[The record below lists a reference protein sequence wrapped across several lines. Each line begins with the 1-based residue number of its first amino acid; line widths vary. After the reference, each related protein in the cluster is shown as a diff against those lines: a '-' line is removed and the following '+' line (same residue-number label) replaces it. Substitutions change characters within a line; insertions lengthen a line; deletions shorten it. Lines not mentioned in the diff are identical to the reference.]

1 MHKSWSNIWHKRRPD
16 GAALE
21 LGGRNMQPLRL
32 RWLLSLILGACTL
45 HCGAQTLIIGN
56 VNGYTPIG
64 TRMQAFTGL
73 VVRDGKVERLIT
85 AKQSLPKLPNAT
97 TLDGKGATLLP
108 GLIDAHGHVLTL
120 GEQRLQVGLRGTT
133 SVEAALQ
140 RVRTFAA
147 ANREGW
153 VIGNGW
159 NQVLWPSRQFPTA
172 AQLDTVVADRPALLN
187 RVDGHAIWVN
197 SAALKLAG
205 ITQDTPD
212 PSGGQIIRDA
222 QGKPTG
228 VLVDAATSLVEK
240 RVPTPT
246 EAQLARALSTAMS
259 ELAALGLTGVHDA
272 GIDMRQYAAYQ
283 QLGAAGELPV
293 RVYAMLADKPEARA
307 VMAKPPEPAQFD
319 DRLQMRAVKAWIDG
333 ALGSRGAALLTDYSD
348 QPGHR
353 GLMLYSAAQLKP
365 LAELTAAHG
374 WQLNVHAI
382 GDAGNRTVL
391 DVLQQSMTP
400 QQRQAL
406 RPRIEHA
413 QVVALNDLPRFAQL
427 GVIASIQPTHA
438 TSDKNMAEARI
449 GPERIKGAYAWRK
462 LLDAKARLA
471 GGSDF
476 PVELPNPFH
485 GLYAAVTRRDRA
497 GQPPGGWYGDEKLTR
512 EEALRLFTVDAAYA
526 AHMETK
532 VGSLEPGKWADFILI
547 SQDYFKV
554 SEDAIDDIQVL
565 GTYVA
570 GKKVAPT
577 GARTAAR

>member
-1 MHKSWSNIWHKRRPD
+1 
-16 GAALE
+16 
-21 LGGRNMQPLRL
+21 MQALRL
-32 RWLLSLILGACTL
+32 RWLGGMILGAFAF
-45 HCGAQTLIIGN
+45 HCNAQTLIISN
-56 VNGYTPIG
+56 VNGYTPAG
-64 TRMQAFTGL
+64 ASLQSFTGL

-85 AKQSLPKLPNAT
+85 ANQSLPKLPNAT

-133 SVEAALQ
+133 SVDAALQ
-140 RVRTFAA
+140 SVRTFAA

-153 VIGNGW
+153 IIGNGW
-159 NQVLWPSRQFPTA
+159 NQVLWPGRQFPTA
-172 AQLDTVVADRPALLN
+172 TQLDTVVADRPALLN

-212 PSGGQIIRDA
+212 PAGGQIIRDA

-228 VLVDAATSLVEK
+228 VLVDAATALVEK
-240 RVPTPT
+240 RVPAAT
-246 EAQLARALSTAMS
+246 EAQLKRALSTAMT

-272 GIDMRQYAAYQ
+272 GIDLRQYAAYQ

-293 RVYAMLADKPEARA
+293 RIYAMLADKPEARA
-307 VMAKPPEPAQFD
+307 VMAKPPQPAQFD

-333 ALGSRGAALLTDYSD
+333 ALGSRGAALLSDYSD

-353 GLMLYSAAQLKP
+353 GLMLYTEAQLQP

-438 TSDKNMAEARI
+438 TSDKNMAETRVGAQ
-449 GPERIKGAYAWRK
+449 RIKGAYAWRK

-485 GLYAAVTRRDRA
+485 GLYAAVTRRDRS
-497 GQPPGGWYGDEKLTR
+497 GQPPGGWYGGENLTR

-526 AHMETK
+526 AHMENK

-570 GKKVAPT
+570 GKKVAP